1 MQTQKR
7 KRSVR
12 SQTKLIY
19 KSGLQTRETDPLS
32 IKLKND
38 AVVSLFY
45 FFFQKAPIFV
55 KNKKMGMLTNA
66 QIELLELFKQNLRQD
81 ELVELK
87 RLLVAFKAQ
96 RLSAMLD
103 DLWEKNGWTEETMQ
117 TWAAEH
123 NRTPYQSQNKY
134 LAKNP

>member
-1 MQTQKR
+1 
-7 KRSVR
+7 
-12 SQTKLIY
+12 
-19 KSGLQTRETDPLS
+19 
-32 IKLKND
+32 
-38 AVVSLFY
+38 
-45 FFFQKAPIFV
+45 
-55 KNKKMGMLTNA
+55 MGMLTNA

-134 LAKNP
+134 LAKHT

>member
-1 MQTQKR
+1 
-7 KRSVR
+7 
-12 SQTKLIY
+12 
-19 KSGLQTRETDPLS
+19 
-32 IKLKND
+32 
-38 AVVSLFY
+38 
-45 FFFQKAPIFV
+45 
-55 KNKKMGMLTNA
+55 MGMLTNA

-134 LAKNP
+134 LAKHP

>member
-1 MQTQKR
+1 
-7 KRSVR
+7 
-12 SQTKLIY
+12 
-19 KSGLQTRETDPLS
+19 
-32 IKLKND
+32 
-38 AVVSLFY
+38 
-45 FFFQKAPIFV
+45 
-55 KNKKMGMLTNA
+55 MGMLTNA

-81 ELVELK
+81 ELLELK

-134 LAKNP
+134 LAKHT